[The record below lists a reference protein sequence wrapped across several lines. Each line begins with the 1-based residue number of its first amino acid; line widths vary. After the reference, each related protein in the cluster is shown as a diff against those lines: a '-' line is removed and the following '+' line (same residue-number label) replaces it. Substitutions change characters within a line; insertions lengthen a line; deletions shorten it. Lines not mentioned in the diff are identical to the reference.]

1 MQKTIAIIIATMLF
15 FSCGLIL
22 FGKSTNA
29 TSREFDVKN
38 NNIVTSG
45 ENLMATD
52 AYLNVHIQEIQADDD
67 MDGFARGEAEWYF
80 WVGLMEGDSVTY
92 KESAVPVV
100 RGNDNPTIDE
110 TYTFSLTD
118 TDRTSYNIIITLLE
132 EDSTSDDLAD
142 ICEGDLGGKDDIGQ
156 PDPPSSSY
164 YGGSY
169 VGSYDITSNAL
180 GIMKTE
186 PYNGE
191 RITKGSWDGNT
202 GDENDANV
210 VFSVSDNYEPP
221 TASFSTDSTDISS
234 GESVSFDA
242 SDSSASKGSGI
253 NSYQW
258 DFDEDGTYDSSG
270 ISTSNTYETPGLY
283 DAELKVTDN
292 WGISDTDTV
301 LITVRNRPPEADF
314 SYSPSNP
321 TTADD
326 IQFTDESTDPDGSY
340 SIWEWDFDDG
350 EFSNENPAIH
360 RYEDNGSYEVTLT
373 IIDDQA
379 TFDSISKTIN
389 VVNQKPIA
397 NFSYTPSNPKTL
409 ENISLEDTSFDKDGN
424 IVSREWSFGN
434 GESSTINETTTSY
447 EDDGEYNVTLI
458 VTDDDG
464 DSYTISKT
472 IQIDNREPDANFS
485 LTPNKP
491 TTDDNIEF
499 NDNSKD
505 LDGSIDSYEWHFGDG
520 ESSTKE
526 NPIHEYYESG
536 DYTVELIITDD
547 DGETHSIEKTISVEK
562 EEDGGGAPGFSV
574 SLMIVSLMIVFGVL
588 AIAIY
593 TKKVKNE

>member
-1 MQKTIAIIIATMLF
+1 MLF

-22 FGKSTNA
+22 FVKSTNA
-29 TSREFDVKN
+29 TSREFDDHN

-45 ENLMATD
+45 TKLMATD

-80 WVGLMEGDSVTY
+80 WVGLKEGNSVTY

-118 TDRTSYNIIITLLE
+118 TDRTSYSIIITLLE

-156 PDPPSSSY
+156 PDPPASSY

-169 VGSYDITSNAL
+169 VGSYDITSDAL
-180 GIMKTE
+180 GGMKTE

-210 VFSVSDNYEPP
+210 VFSVSDDYDPP
-221 TASFSTDSTDISS
+221 TASFSADPTNILS

-242 SDSSASKGSGI
+242 SDSSASQSSSI

-270 ISTSNTYETPGLY
+270 ISTSYTYETPGLY

-292 WGISDTDTV
+292 WGISDTATV
-301 LITVRNRPPEADF
+301 LIIVRNRYPEADF
-314 SYSPSNP
+314 SYSPTNP
-321 TTADD
+321 TTADE
-326 IQFTDESTDPDGSY
+326 IQFTDESTDPDGSVVTWK
-340 SIWEWDFDDG
+340 WEFGDG
-350 EFSNENPAIH
+350 ESSTEKTVTH
-360 RYEDNGSYEVTLT
+360 RYENDGSYDVNLT
-373 IIDDQA
+373 IMDNHA
-379 TFDSISKTIN
+379 TSDSISKTIK
-389 VVNQKPIA
+389 VGNQQPIA
-397 NFSYTPSNPKTL
+397 NFSYSSSEPKTL
-409 ENISLEDTSFDKDGN
+409 ENISFEDTSFDNDGN
-424 IVSREWSFGN
+424 IVSREWTFGN
-434 GESSTINETTTSY
+434 GESSTNNITIISY
-447 EDDGEYNVTLI
+447 EDNGEYNVTLI

-472 IQIDNREPDANFS
+472 VQIDNREPDANFS
-485 LTPNKP
+485 LTPNEP

-505 LDGSIDSYEWHFGDG
+505 LDGSIESYEWHFGDG

-526 NPIHEYYESG
+526 NPIHEYHESG

-547 DGETHSIEKTISVEK
+547 DGETHYIEKTISVEK
-562 EEDGGGAPGFSV
+562 EENGGGTPGFSI
-574 SLMIVSLMIVFGVL
+574 LLLIVSITIVSGLL

-593 TKKVKNE
+593 AKKIKNK